1 MEVSGGNDM
10 KKTFEITAKLKRVTV
25 DCAAVIRIT
34 WNVKANDMC
43 EAISKARE
51 YIRMAERD
59 ECASCIWMS
68 IEEVQDA

>member
-1 MEVSGGNDM
+1 M
-10 KKTFEITAKLKRVTV
+10 KKTFEITAKLERVEMNSAT
-25 DCAAVIRIT
+25 VIRIT

-59 ECASCIWMS
+59 EQASCIWMG

>member
-1 MEVSGGNDM
+1 M

-34 WNVKANDMC
+34 WNTKADDMC
-43 EAISKARE
+43 EALAKART

-59 ECASCIWMS
+59 EHASCIWMG